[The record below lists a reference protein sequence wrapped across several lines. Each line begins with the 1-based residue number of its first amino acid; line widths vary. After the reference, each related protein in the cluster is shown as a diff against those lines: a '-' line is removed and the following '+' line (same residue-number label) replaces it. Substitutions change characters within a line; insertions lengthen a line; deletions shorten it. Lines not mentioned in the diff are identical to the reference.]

1 MVVGILKTQTY
12 AILLVVFVTPSLA
25 ATLELPTSSHDLL
38 LDDAMRCDGRS
49 PSRERREVILY
60 QY

>member
-38 LDDAMRCDGRS
+38 LDDAMRCDAMAEVLAESEGR
-49 PSRERREVILY
+49 
-60 QY
+60 